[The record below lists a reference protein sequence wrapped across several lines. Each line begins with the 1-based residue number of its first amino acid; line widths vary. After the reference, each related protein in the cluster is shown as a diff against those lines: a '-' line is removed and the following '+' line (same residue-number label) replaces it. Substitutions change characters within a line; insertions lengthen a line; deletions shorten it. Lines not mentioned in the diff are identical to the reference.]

1 MNDEKNTKKES
12 FLLKIPIF
20 KKLKS
25 IKNIEI
31 VVVVLIIS
39 VMFLI
44 YFGSLG
50 SDSEG
55 KSKASSTIADIQYTS
70 ASQYAKELE
79 EKLEETL
86 SKIDGAGQVSVVVTL
101 SSSSELIIAKTVETT
116 KKTES
121 TTNNGVTTTKENVEV
136 VEKPII
142 IDGANG
148 DEPIV
153 LLEVM
158 PKIAGIVVVAEGAK
172 DVNVKLNIL
181 KAIQAL
187 LTIPNGNI
195 EILA

>member
-1 MNDEKNTKKES
+1 MSEEKSTKKES
-12 FLLKIPIF
+12 LLQKLPLF

-31 VVVVLIIS
+31 VVAVLLIS
-39 VMFLI
+39 LMFLI
-44 YFGSLG
+44 YFSALG
-50 SDSEG
+50 KDSDTSN
-55 KSKASSTIADIQYTS
+55 KSSASVTDIQYTS
-70 ASQYAKELE
+70 ASQYVKELE
-79 EKLEETL
+79 ARLENTL
-86 SKIDGAGQVSVVVTL
+86 SKIQGAGQVSVVITIA
-101 SSSSELIIAKTVETT
+101 SSSELIIAKTIETN
-116 KKTES
+116 KKTDTS
-121 TTNNGVTTTKENVEV
+121 TQNGVTTKTENVEII
-136 VEKPII
+136 EKPII
-142 IDGANG
+142 VDGKNG

-158 PKIAGIVVVAEGAK
+158 PKISGIVVVAEGAN

>member
-1 MNDEKNTKKES
+1 MSEEKSTKKES
-12 FLLKIPIF
+12 LLQKLPFF

-31 VVVVLIIS
+31 VVAILIIS
-39 VMFLI
+39 LMFLI
-44 YFGSLG
+44 YFSTLG
-50 SDSEG
+50 KDGDTSN
-55 KSKASSTIADIQYTS
+55 KSSASVTDIQYTS
-70 ASQYAKELE
+70 ASQYVKELE
-79 EKLEETL
+79 ARLENTL
-86 SKIDGAGQVSVVVTL
+86 SKIQGAGQVSVVITI
-101 SSSSELIIAKTVETT
+101 SSSSELIIAKTIETN
-116 KKTES
+116 KKTDTS
-121 TTNNGVTTTKENVEV
+121 TQNGVTTKTENVEII
-136 VEKPII
+136 EKPII
-142 IDGANG
+142 IDGKNG

-158 PKIAGIVVVAEGAK
+158 PKISGIVVVAEGAN